1 MRITRRQLRR
11 LINEEIRYIVE
22 MQMSSTNSPLNQ
34 PFQPPSETSRP
45 YITGVVKSSDIPQSL
60 EDIHSGMD
68 AEQAA
73 KIFNRKEGIS
83 EYDYNTTCEPR
94 AGGSYS
100 CMARKTTLG
109 PESVYSS
116 EEAPPG
122 AESME
127 ESKNK

>member
-1 MRITRRQLRR
+1 MKITRRHLRK
-11 LINEEIRYIVE
+11 LINEQIRRIVE
-22 MQMSSTNSPLNQ
+22 TQLSSENPITNDA
-34 PFQPPSETSRP
+34 FAPSTATSRP

-116 EEAPPG
+116 EVAPPG
-122 AESME
+122 TETT
-127 ESKNK
+127 